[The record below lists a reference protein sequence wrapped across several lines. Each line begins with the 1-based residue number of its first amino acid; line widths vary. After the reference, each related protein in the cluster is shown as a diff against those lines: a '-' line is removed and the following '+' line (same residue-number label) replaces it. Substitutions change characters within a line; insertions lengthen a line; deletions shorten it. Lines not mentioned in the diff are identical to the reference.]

1 MNLNQIAGN
10 AVQAIR
16 PSVPGV
22 VRVSTG
28 YATGDDFSRT
38 PTYRDV
44 AGVPMWVDALT
55 YKDLMQVDGLNLNG
69 TRRAIYINGSVDGLV
84 RPENK
89 GGDLIF
95 LPTAAFAGSIAA
107 DVLTVT
113 SVVNGAINVGD
124 LLSGGTVAADTHVTE
139 ILTGLGGVGT
149 YRVDVAQAVDAANL
163 ASSQTWLV
171 ALVLEQWGE
180 WCKVAATLQNVS

>member
-1 MNLNQIAGN
+1 MNLNNIAGG

-16 PSVPGV
+16 PSVAGV

-28 YATGDDFSRT
+28 ATTNADYSRT

-44 AGVPMWVDALT
+44 AGVPMWVDALS

-69 TRRAIYINGSVDGLV
+69 TRRAIYINGEVDGLV

-89 GGDLIF
+89 GGDLIL
-95 LPTAAFAGSIAA
+95 LPTAAFVGSIAA

-113 SVVNGAINVGD
+113 SVVNGAINPGD
-124 LLSGGTVAADTHVTE
+124 LLSGAAVAADTHVVE
-139 ILTGLGGVGT
+139 ILTGVGGVGT
-149 YRVDVAQAVDAANL
+149 YRVDVAQTLAEEDL

-171 ALVLEQWGE
+171 ALVLEQWGA
-180 WCKVAATLQNVS
+180 WCKVAATLQNVA